1 MPVLNLNCTPSF
13 AASLASACV
22 NMWQSPVSSCGSR
35 SPPTNLAFAVASAG
49 LRGNA
54 AGRIEHL
61 VRHAILLEHR
71 DIAAGA
77 VELLLLAK
85 QLQRALAALVIF
97 DAGLGAQRAQ
107 AVAAVFGDR
116 DHPALVDGV
125 ALCRAVAQHLQPPDP
140 HHGIELGPDHQRA
153 MPHQQPFDGFHRHAG
168 AGPGRG
174 IAGRHLAGIGERWFP
189 ARARPDGRRPLP
201 HGRRAPDNRLW

>member
-35 SPPTNLAFAVASAG
+35 SPPTNLSFTAASAG
-49 LRGNA
+49 SAPMQPARSSTSYGTPYCLST
-54 AGRIEHL
+54 
-61 VRHAILLEHR
+61 AISS
-71 DIAAGA
+71 AGA
-77 VELLLLAK
+77 VELLLLAEE
-85 QLQRALAALVIF
+85 LQRALAALVIL
-97 DAGLGAQRAQ
+97 DADFGAQRPQ

-116 DHPALVDGV
+116 NHPALVDGV
-125 ALCRAVAQHLQPPDP
+125 ALCGAVAQHLQAPDP
-140 HHGIELGPDHQRA
+140 HHRIELGPDHQRPV
-153 MPHQQPFDGFHRHAG
+153 PHQQPFDGFHRHAG

-174 IAGRHLAGIGERWFP
+174 IAGRDLAGIGERWFP

-201 HGRRAPDNRLW
+201 HGRRAPDNRPW

>member
-13 AASLASACV
+13 AASAASACV
-22 NMWQSPVSSCGSR
+22 NMWQSPVSSCGK
-35 SPPTNLAFAVASAG
+35 PQPADELV
-49 LRGNA
+49 LRGGEPRLGGDA

-71 DIAAGA
+71 DVVAGA
-77 VELLLLAK
+77 VELLLLAE

-97 DAGLGAQRAQ
+97 DADLGAQRAQ

-116 DHPALVDGV
+116 NHPALVDGV

-140 HHGIELGPDHQRA
+140 HHRIELGPDHQRA
-153 MPHQQPFDGFHRHAG
+153 VPHQQPFDGFHRHAG

-174 IAGRHLAGIGERWFP
+174 IAGRDLAGIGESWFP